1 MKEIKIIVTGATAVG
16 KSTMVLWLEKQLRK
30 KGFDVEIDLKN
41 EIEDYGNET
50 QFRTTMAYEKKKKL
64 KRIKDEVKI
73 TLMSMQM
80 KNAIIKNDN
89 NSENQ
94 GETDKNY

>member
-16 KSTMVLWLEKQLRK
+16 KSTMVLWLEKQLKK
-30 KGFDVEIDLKN
+30 KGFLVEIDLKN

-50 QFRTTMAYEKKKKL
+50 QFRYTMDFERKKKL

-80 KNAIIKNDN
+80 KNALIKNENTEETKTSDN
-89 NSENQ
+89 
-94 GETDKNY
+94 K